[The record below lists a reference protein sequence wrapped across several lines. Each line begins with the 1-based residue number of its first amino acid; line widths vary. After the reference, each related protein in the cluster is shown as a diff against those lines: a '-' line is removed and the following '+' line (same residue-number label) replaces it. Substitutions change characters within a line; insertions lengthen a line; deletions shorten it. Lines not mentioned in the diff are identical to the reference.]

1 MQQLVYQ
8 CVVSQSGI
16 VEEFRMKKDY
26 DLAGPH
32 SKPST
37 ALELVMVH
45 LESSY
50 AHSPFTRIFVYYLK
64 SARQI
69 RQKRSNIRIKNFNY
83 SRPEMRRNALGY
95 LGHVP

>member
-1 MQQLVYQ
+1 
-8 CVVSQSGI
+8 
-16 VEEFRMKKDY
+16 MKKNY
-26 DLAGPH
+26 NFAGPH

-37 ALELVMVH
+37 ALELIMVH

-50 AHSPFTRIFVYYLK
+50 AHSTLARIFVYYLK

-69 RQKRSNIRIKNFNY
+69 RQKRSNIRIKKFDY
-83 SRPEMRRNALGY
+83 SRPEVLRNALGY

>member
-8 CVVSQSGI
+8 CVVSKSGI